1 MYVNI
6 NNVIIIITV
15 REGGLG
21 VRRVAS
27 LALPAFLASA
37 VSTQSL
43 QESILSTTLCP
54 PDTIFDRYLARWSS
68 SFGMPPL
75 NEQSHKQSAWERL
88 GLLLDRNTVE
98 TSLVEARQKA
108 SFLAASSQHSGD
120 WLAVLPIAS
129 CGLRLD
135 DEAVRVAVA
144 LRLGMNLCTP
154 HACRCGSQVD
164 ARGLH
169 AFVCKFAPGKFAR
182 HQAINEVI
190 SRAFASAQVP
200 ATKEPTGLSRSDGR
214 RPDGMTLTPWQNGKG
229 AFLPKDPTRLNS
241 FVEMS
246 RTVAVAAFKPKNP
259 TQQNSSVEL
268 KRL

>member
-1 MYVNI
+1 M
-6 NNVIIIITV
+6 
-15 REGGLG
+15 
-21 VRRVAS
+21 
-27 LALPAFLASA
+27 
-37 VSTQSL
+37 
-43 QESILSTTLCP
+43 
-54 PDTIFDRYLARWSS
+54 YLARWSS

-75 NEQSHKQSAWERL
+75 NEQSHKQSAWERP

-144 LRLGMNLCTP
+144 LRLGMNLCIP

-214 RPDGMTLTPWQNGKG
+214 RPDGMTLTPWQNGK
-229 AFLPKDPTRLNS
+229 ALTWD
-241 FVEMS
+241 V
-246 RTVAVAAFKPKNP
+246 TVATTLADSYISASARSAGAAA
-259 TQQNSSVEL
+259 EL
-268 KRL
+268 AATRKIT